1 MNRFLLLVLG
11 MGIMSLLA
19 QQQTQTIR
27 GTIIDKQSKSPLEG
41 VLVVLVDSTGTEIA
55 TLTDPYGEYRLDNVP
70 LGRRT
75 IKFTYEGFE
84 DATASNILV
93 QQGKESIASV
103 ELEEAVTKLED
114 VIISSGADKT
124 GALNENATNSVR
136 QFTVEETSRYAGSL
150 NDPSRMASNFAGVS
164 GANDGRNDIIIRGNS
179 PLGLLWRL
187 EGMPIPNPNHFS
199 VSGTTGG
206 PVSMLNYNLLANSDF
221 MTSAFPAE
229 YGNAVSGVF
238 DLKMRSG
245 NNKKREY
252 LGQVGFNGFE
262 FGAEGPFSKKSR
274 ASYLINY
281 RYSTLGVFKAL
292 GMSFGTGAAVPQYQD
307 LSFKINL
314 PTGAKGQLQFFGV
327 GGLSYIELLDS
338 KQDTTKKEETLYGN
352 GGFDQYFRA
361 NTGMIGVNY
370 NYFLD
375 HNTSIKVGL
384 LQAGG
389 YNLFESDSLNKNFS
403 ASYDNLVFKTKD
415 LRSTFTVQFHKKI
428 SAKNSFQVGTYIAR
442 FGLDT
447 KVDYFRFAQKDWI
460 SLRNY
465 KGDAYLSEGYVLWK
479 HKFNARV
486 TLNSGIHTQHFNMG
500 NAFAVE
506 PRLGVKYQ
514 FRSNQSISLG
524 TGVHNQAQPLV
535 VYANR
540 TRYTDGSYASTNSA
554 LGFTRSLHS
563 VLGYDLT
570 FAKYWRLKAETYY
583 QYLDKVPVESHSSY
597 YSLLN
602 SGADFGV
609 DDRDSLVNKGTGYN
623 YGLELTVE
631 RFLNNGFYA
640 LVTTSLFE
648 SKYKGSNGVLYN
660 TAFNGNYVVNALV
673 GKEFK
678 LGLKS
683 TLMFD
688 FKVTLAGGK
697 RYNPIDLVQSRL
709 EQRPV
714 YDYSNAYSKQRDP
727 YFRPDLKIT
736 YRKGSKNG
744 KFTQEFSVSLTN
756 FVAHKNMFNESYDKK
771 NDKVIKQYQQ
781 GFLPIPQYRILF

>member
-1 MNRFLLLVLG
+1 MNKFFFLIIG
-11 MGIMSLLA
+11 LA
-19 QQQTQTIR
+19 MVTTYAQQTQTIR
-27 GTIIDKQSKSPLEG
+27 GVVTDKQSKSPLEG
-41 VLVVLVDSTGTEIA
+41 VLVTLIDSGNIA
-55 TLTDPYGEYRLDNVP
+55 TLTDAYGEYRLDGVRI
-70 LGRRT
+70 GRRS
-75 IKFTYEGFE
+75 IKFTYEGYSE
-84 DATASNILV
+84 SAASNILV
-93 QQGKESIASV
+93 QQGKESIANV
-103 ELEEAVTKLED
+103 ELEEEVTKLED
-114 VIISSGADKT
+114 VVIQTGVDKT

-238 DLKMRSG
+238 DLNMRSG

-292 GMSFGTGAAVPQYQD
+292 GMNFGTGAAIPQYQD
-307 LSFKINL
+307 LSFKVNL
-314 PTGAKGQLQFFGV
+314 PTGAKGQFQIFGV
-327 GGLSYIELLDS
+327 GGLSYVELLDS
-338 KQDTTKKEETLYGN
+338 KQDTTKKDELLYGN
-352 GGFDQYFRA
+352 GGMDQYFRA
-361 NTGMIGVNY
+361 NTGMAGMSY
-370 NYFLD
+370 NYFLN
-375 HNTSIKVGL
+375 HNTSFKIGL
-384 LQAGG
+384 LQAGA
-389 YNLFESDSLNKNFS
+389 YNFFRQDSLSTNYS
-403 ASYDNLVFKTKD
+403 ESYENLKFKTVD
-415 LRSTFTVQFHKKI
+415 TRTTFTVQLNKKI
-428 SAKNSFQVGTYIAR
+428 TAKTSFQVGTYLTR
-442 FGLDT
+442 FGLNT
-447 KVDYFRFAQKDWI
+447 KVDYHRLWLNDWI

-465 KGDAYLSEGYVLWK
+465 EGSAYLSEVYLQGKYR
-479 HKFNARV
+479 FNTKL
-486 TLNSGIHTQHFNMG
+486 TLNAGVHTQHFTLG

-506 PRLGVKYQ
+506 PRVGVKYQ
-514 FRSNQSISLG
+514 LTDNQALSLG
-524 TGVHNQAQPLV
+524 TGIHNQSQALI

-540 TRYTDGSYASTNSA
+540 TRHLDGTYSNTNEN
-554 LGFTRSLHS
+554 LGFTRAYHA
-563 VLGYDLT
+563 VLGYDLR
-570 FAKYWRLKAETYY
+570 FSQFWRVKAESYY
-583 QYLDKVPVESHSSY
+583 QYLDKVPVERRPGY

-602 SGADFGV
+602 SGADFGI
-609 DDRDSLVNKGTGYN
+609 DDRDSLINKGTGFN

-631 RFLNNGFYA
+631 RFLSKGFYS
-640 LVTTSLFE
+640 LLTTSLFD
-648 SKYKGSNGVLYN
+648 SKYKGSDGVLRN
-660 TAFNGNYVVNALV
+660 TAFNGNYVVNVLA

-678 LGLKS
+678 LGPKS
-683 TLMFD
+683 TFMLD
-688 FKVTLAGGK
+688 LKATVSGGK
-697 RYNPIDLVQSRL
+697 RYNPIDMNKSKL
-709 EQRPV
+709 EQRTAL
-714 YDYSNAYSKQRDP
+714 DYTDPYGKQRP
-727 YFRPDLKIT
+727 MYFRPDLKLT

-744 KFTQEFSVSLTN
+744 KFTQEFSISLTN
-756 FVAHKNMFNESYDKK
+756 FVNHKNIFTESYDKN